1 MTKANWLHAAEVI
14 DAWRIVPRLFLGAT
28 TGVICWLLAS
38 LVLWYERTP
47 AAWNASVTAG
57 LTVLT
62 GALAAL
68 QGFVFKVYA
77 ENGRNWAEHP
87 VEDPK

>member
-1 MTKANWLHAAEVI
+1 MNKTRWLHAAELF
-14 DAWRIVPRLFLGAT
+14 DSWRIVPRIFLGAT
-28 TGVICWLLAS
+28 TSVICWNLTS
-38 LVLWYERTP
+38 LVVWYERTP
-47 AAWNASVTAG
+47 AAWNGAVTAG

-77 ENGRNWAEHP
+77 DNGRNWAEHP
-87 VEDPK
+87 VGDQA